1 MFGTRPVP
9 TPVRG
14 RSILALSALALLAF
28 CCAPV
33 LAQASSAGYVYS
45 DAPPTSTGAPPSE
58 SNLQG
63 GSPTKGGGGS
73 GGANGAKHGG
83 TGGGANGSNAKGGGG
98 TNGAGAGQTGQGA
111 GGETGVGASQSLTG
125 AEPGSDSG
133 SSSPLVPI
141 LIAIVLL
148 AGGSV
153 AYLVIKRRRDAG
165 AAGAPGKDGK
175 APASPGASP
184 EAG

>member
-1 MFGTRPVP
+1 MG
-9 TPVRG
+9 
-14 RSILALSALALLAF
+14 
-28 CCAPV
+28 
-33 LAQASSAGYVYS
+33 AQAASAGYQYS

-63 GSPTKGGGGS
+63 GSPTKGGGGNGG
-73 GGANGAKHGG
+73 GGANGAKNGG
-83 TGGGANGSNAKGGGG
+83 TGGANGSSAKGGGG
-98 TNGAGAGQTGQGA
+98 AGGQGSPGA
-111 GGETGVGASQSLTG
+111 GGTAGVGGGQSLSG

-133 SSSPLVPI
+133 GSSPLVPI

-153 AYLVIKRRRDAG
+153 AYLMIKRRRDAG
-165 AAGAPGKDGK
+165 AVGAPGKDGK

-184 EAG
+184 EVG